1 MALSK
6 KAILSAAL
14 VLAAAGVG
22 GFYALRNSGDHPG
35 VVKVSGNIEVTD
47 AEVSFKVPGRVRE
60 RRVDEGMRIQ
70 AGGVVAVLDSE
81 DLQAQRDARQAALDL
96 AKAAEEELLR
106 SLPEQIAAAEAG
118 MLRAKAAWQDAE
130 AGYLPEE
137 QKAATSARQ
146 QAQAEYDRAERDFGR
161 SAALFDKGVITK
173 EEFERVRTAMDVA
186 KERLAQAVEHERLV
200 SQPFRE
206 FRRLEAKHAY
216 EQAQAQ
222 YRAVYDTRAERLAQ
236 AAARRKEAAA
246 ALALAQIQLD
256 DATLKAPFG
265 GVVLSKNI
273 EPGEYVVPGTPVVTI
288 GDLDH
293 VWLRAYIDEQKL
305 GLVTYGQKVRVK
317 TDTFPDKV
325 YQGWVAFISSEAEFT
340 PKTVE
345 TPRERVKRVYRIKIN
360 VDKRENP
367 DMELLPG
374 MPAEAEI
381 ELQ

>member
-1 MALSK
+1 MAIPTK
-6 KAILSAAL
+6 TILPAVL

-22 GFYALRNSGDHPG
+22 AFYALRNSGNHAG
-35 VVKVSGNIEVTD
+35 VVRVSGNIEVTD
-47 AEVSFKVPGRVRE
+47 VEVSFKVPGRVLV
-60 RRVDEGMRIQ
+60 RRVDEGMKVQ
-70 AGGVVAVLDSE
+70 AGDVVALLDSQ
-81 DLQAQRDARQAALDL
+81 DLRAQKDVRQAAFEL
-96 AKAAEEELLR
+96 AKAAEDELQR

-118 MLRAKAAWQDAE
+118 MRRAKSAWQDAE

-161 SAALFDKGVITK
+161 SAALFDRGVITK
-173 EEFERVRTAMDVA
+173 EEFDRDRTTMDVA
-186 KERLAQAVEHERLV
+186 KERLSQAVEHERLV

-206 FRRLEAKHAY
+206 YRREEAKHAY

-222 YRAVYDTRAERLAQ
+222 YRAVYDTRNERLAQ
-236 AAARRKEAAA
+236 AAARRKEAEA

-256 DATLKAPFG
+256 DATLKAPLS

-293 VWLRAYIDEQKL
+293 VWLRAYIDEREV
-305 GLVTYGQKVRVK
+305 GLVKHGQTVRVR

-325 YQGWVAFISSEAEFT
+325 HQGWVAFISSEAEFT
-340 PKTVE
+340 PKTVQ
-345 TPRERVKRVYRIKIN
+345 TPKERVKLVFRIKIN
-360 VDKRENP
+360 IDKSENP
-367 DMELLPG
+367 NMALLPG
-374 MPAEAEI
+374 MPADAEI